1 MSKLVSKESWVWVV
15 IQNPDGRDAQMVGQ
29 HEEENDIAFIPT
41 FLEKD
46 EALKCYNLLTF
57 DKTRK
62 NEVQAVLYE
71 ELCRDAS
78 ENGFVIFILDGSG
91 EVLEKIDPA
100 SE

>member
-1 MSKLVSKESWVWVV
+1 MSKLVSKETWVWVV
-15 IQNPDGRDAQMVGQ
+15 VQDPESRDAQIVGQ
-29 HEEENDIAFIPT
+29 QDDKNDISFIPA

-57 DKTRK
+57 DKNRK
-62 NEVQAVLYE
+62 NEVQAVIYE

-78 ENGFVIFILDGSG
+78 ENGFLIFILNG
-91 EVLEKIDPA
+91 EGNVQEKIDPA